1 MTYSLKK
8 IGMKDG
14 KLKNLPSPGGRG
26 LRGGGKKGDHAPS
39 PPEPCEV
46 QGIVLHP
53 TWCRANPLPLE
64 TVSQCHCEGM
74 KRPKQSH
81 NAPKIK
87 RLPRSLRSLAMTSRG
102 LRHSLLRERGKR
114 MVFISLS
121 LIPLLFLALSFSIS
135 YSATKTFKDEV
146 GREAIFPFPPKRIVS
161 LAPNITE
168 ILFSLG
174 LDEEIVGVSIH
185 CNFPE
190 KAKSKVRVG
199 SYIRLDFE
207 KVTSLNPDL
216 IIATAAGNTRDMV
229 DRLWKLGFPTYVIYP
244 KNFNDILKN
253 IAHIGQV
260 VNREEEAR
268 VIIEGM
274 RKRSQR
280 IVELTNGLPRPKVF
294 VQIGDAPIVT
304 VGKGSFADDL
314 IRLAGGENI
323 ARKEKEVYPRFG
335 MEEILKRSP
344 EVIVISSM
352 NPRGDY
358 QKILQEWNRW
368 KTIPAVK
375 NGRIH
380 LIDSDLL
387 DRPSPRIIDGLEVL
401 AKVLHPERFKR

>member
-1 MTYSLKK
+1 
-8 IGMKDG
+8 
-14 KLKNLPSPGGRG
+14 
-26 LRGGGKKGDHAPS
+26 
-39 PPEPCEV
+39 
-46 QGIVLHP
+46 
-53 TWCRANPLPLE
+53 
-64 TVSQCHCEGM
+64 
-74 KRPKQSH
+74 
-81 NAPKIK
+81 
-87 RLPRSLRSLAMTSRG
+87 
-102 LRHSLLRERGKR
+102 
-114 MVFISLS
+114 
-121 LIPLLFLALSFSIS
+121 
-135 YSATKTFKDEV
+135 V
-146 GREAIFPFPPKRIVS
+146 GREVTFPFPPKTIVS

-207 KVTSLNPDL
+207 KIASLNPDL

-229 DRLWKLGFPTYVIYP
+229 DRLEKLGIPTYVIYP

-253 IAHIGQV
+253 IAHIGQIA
-260 VNREEEAR
+260 NREEEAR
-268 VIIEGM
+268 VIIGGM
-274 RKRSQR
+274 RKRCQR
-280 IVELTNGLPRPKVF
+280 VIELTKGLPRLKVF
-294 VQIGDAPIVT
+294 VQIGDVPIVT

-323 ARKEKEVYPRFG
+323 AEKEEEVYPRFG
-335 MEEILKRSP
+335 MEEILRRSP

-380 LIDSDLL
+380 LMDSDLL
-387 DRPSPRIIDGLEVL
+387 DRPSPRIIDGLEEL
-401 AKVLHPERFKR
+401 ARLLHPEKFNK

>member
-1 MTYSLKK
+1 
-8 IGMKDG
+8 MKNHFI
-14 KLKNLPSPGGRG
+14 K
-26 LRGGGKKGDHAPS
+26 
-39 PPEPCEV
+39 
-46 QGIVLHP
+46 
-53 TWCRANPLPLE
+53 PLY
-64 TVSQCHCEGM
+64 
-74 KRPKQSH
+74 
-81 NAPKIK
+81 
-87 RLPRSLRSLAMTSRG
+87 
-102 LRHSLLRERGKR
+102 
-114 MVFISLS
+114 
-121 LIPLLFLALSFSIS
+121 LLFLVIFLGTSIS
-135 YSATKTFKDEV
+135 YSATQKFKDEV
-146 GREAIFPFPPKRIVS
+146 GREVAFSFPPKRIVS

-190 KAKSKVRVG
+190 KAKGKARVG
-199 SYIRLDFE
+199 SYISLDFE
-207 KVTSLNPDL
+207 KITSLKPDL
-216 IIATAAGNTRDMV
+216 IIATGAGNTRDMV
-229 DRLWKLGFPTYVIYP
+229 DRLEKLGFQTYVIYP
-244 KNFNDILKN
+244 KKFDDILKS

-260 VNREEEAR
+260 VNRDREAR

-280 IVELTNGLPRPKVF
+280 VTELTKGLPPPKVF
-294 VQIGDAPIVT
+294 IQIGDVPIVT

-323 ARKEKEVYPRFG
+323 SGKEKEVYPRFG

-358 QKILQEWNRW
+358 QKILQEWARW

-387 DRPSPRIIDGLEVL
+387 DRPSPRIIDGLEEL
-401 AKVLHPERFKR
+401 ARVLHPEKFKKPMQN